1 MENLLKTARS
11 SMSGHEQ
18 AKPEETFETQ
28 KTFTSLGS
36 HLSGE
41 LLQDF
46 WSQKF
51 LERFEWK
58 MSMEKGRFI
67 FVVHCKTSLGLGFV
81 TLSNDSRRFFALVL
95 YLHRV
100 ISKLHGIGRPSL
112 DRTNRRCWKRILFAP
127 EFRMSFYGKVI
138 NFHLFLTLARGGGI
152 CYNTQS

>member
-112 DRTNRRCWKRILFAP
+112 DRTNRRCEKRILLS
-127 EFRMSFYGKVI
+127 R
-138 NFHLFLTLARGGGI
+138 
-152 CYNTQS
+152 

>member
-100 ISKLHGIGRPSL
+100 ISKLHGIDGRPPAALAVRPAFGGTKLERLRELPLANS
-112 DRTNRRCWKRILFAP
+112 TGRITHPL
-127 EFRMSFYGKVI
+127 
-138 NFHLFLTLARGGGI
+138 
-152 CYNTQS
+152 

>member
-1 MENLLKTARS
+1 
-11 SMSGHEQ
+11 MSGHEQ

-81 TLSNDSRRFFALVL
+81 TLSNDSRRFFL
-95 YLHRV
+95 
-100 ISKLHGIGRPSL
+100 
-112 DRTNRRCWKRILFAP
+112 
-127 EFRMSFYGKVI
+127 
-138 NFHLFLTLARGGGI
+138 
-152 CYNTQS
+152 